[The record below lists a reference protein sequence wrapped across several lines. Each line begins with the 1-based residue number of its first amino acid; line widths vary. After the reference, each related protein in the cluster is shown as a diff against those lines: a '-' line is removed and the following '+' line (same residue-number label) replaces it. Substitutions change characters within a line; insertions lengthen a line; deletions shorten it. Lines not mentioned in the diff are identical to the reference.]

1 VGPQGDAV
9 KYLNGLAWIVTIV
22 VVAGTLAYWSQI
34 KWAWQNRDKI
44 KTAADTVDG
53 LNQLGVKL

>member
-1 VGPQGDAV
+1 M